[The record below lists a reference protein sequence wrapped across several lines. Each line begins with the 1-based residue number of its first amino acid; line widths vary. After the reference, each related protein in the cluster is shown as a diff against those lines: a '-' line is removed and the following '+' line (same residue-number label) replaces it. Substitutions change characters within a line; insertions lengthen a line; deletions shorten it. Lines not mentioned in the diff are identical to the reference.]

1 MYSSLQYCESK
12 AHFSYDERRWFA
24 FDNAGH
30 ADQNS
35 SAHVAHVV
43 GLQTD
48 AVVVTETHLN
58 YNTARKKRPR
68 YAITYQIVLISLK
81 AFIALKLNI
90 VLS

>member
-1 MYSSLQYCESK
+1 MTNELKPLSVTTNVVGLQT
-12 AHFSYDERRWFA
+12 
-24 FDNAGH
+24 DNAGH
-30 ADQNS
+30 VGQNS
-35 SAHVAHVV
+35 SAHVARVL